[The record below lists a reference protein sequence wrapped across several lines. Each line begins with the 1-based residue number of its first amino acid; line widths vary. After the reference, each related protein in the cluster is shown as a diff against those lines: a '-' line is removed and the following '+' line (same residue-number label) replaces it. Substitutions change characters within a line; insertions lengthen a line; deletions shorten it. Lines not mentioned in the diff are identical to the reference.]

1 MTVPATA
8 SSTYTTAGGPA
19 VRSAA
24 ELCAVAE
31 LEDEARALLAPDVQ
45 SPRAFFSRLIEK
57 GRQADAVRY
66 LAHALPRREAVWWA
80 WACSRKS
87 AGAAP
92 PPKIKAALDATEQ
105 WIVQPTEE
113 NRRRALQ
120 VGEAADFGT
129 AAGCAALAAFMS
141 GGSMAP
147 PDAPVVPPGE
157 FICAKAVSGSV
168 TLAVVGKEPERATE
182 KFKEY
187 LQLGLEVAERTKLW
201 PAGS

>member
-1 MTVPATA
+1 MTVSATA
-8 SSTYTTAGGPA
+8 SSTYTAGGPV
-19 VRSAA
+19 VRAPA

-31 LEDEARALLAPDVQ
+31 LGDEARALLKLDMK
-45 SPRAFFSRLIEK
+45 SPRAFFSVLLEH
-57 GRQADAVRY
+57 GLHADAVRY

-80 WACSRKS
+80 WACARKS
-87 AGAAP
+87 AGAEP
-92 PPKIKAALDATEQ
+92 PPTIKAALDATEQ

-113 NRRRALQ
+113 NRRRALR

-129 AAGCAALAAFMS
+129 AAGCAALGAFMS

-147 PDAPVVPPGE
+147 PEAPPVPPGE
-157 FICAKAVSGSV
+157 FICAKAVSGAV
-168 TLAVVGKEPERATE
+168 TLAVVGKEPERAAE

-201 PAGS
+201 PPGS

>member
-8 SSTYTTAGGPA
+8 SSTYTVGGHV
-19 VRSAA
+19 VRSPA
-24 ELCAVAE
+24 ELRAIAE
-31 LEDEARALLAPDVQ
+31 LGDEARALLKPDTK
-45 SPRAFFSRLIEK
+45 SPRAFFSLLLEN
-57 GRQADAVRY
+57 GLHADAVRY

-80 WACSRKS
+80 WACARKS
-87 AGAAP
+87 AGAEP
-92 PPKIKAALDATEQ
+92 PPPIKAALDATEQ

-113 NRRRALQ
+113 NRRKAFQ

-129 AAGCAALAAFMS
+129 AAGCAALGAFMS

-147 PDAPVVPPGE
+147 ADAPVVPPGE
-157 FICAKAVSGSV
+157 FICAKAVSGGV
-168 TLAVVGKEPERATE
+168 TLAVVGKEPERAAE

>member
-1 MTVPATA
+1 
-8 SSTYTTAGGPA
+8 
-19 VRSAA
+19 
-24 ELCAVAE
+24 VAE

-120 VGEAADFGT
+120 VG
-129 AAGCAALAAFMS
+129 AALAAFMS